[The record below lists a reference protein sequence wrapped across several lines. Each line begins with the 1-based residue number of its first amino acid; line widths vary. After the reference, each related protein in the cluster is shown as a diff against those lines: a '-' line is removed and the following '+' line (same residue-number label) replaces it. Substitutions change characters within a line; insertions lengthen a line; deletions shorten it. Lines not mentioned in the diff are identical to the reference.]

1 VICGGCDASITAHNS
16 GTQIPV
22 ALVCVVYV
30 PRSRMRCSDLSCL
43 RFRSTA
49 RSAIAVIGV
58 AAALISARIVPWN
71 EPTGGD
77 DAGPCGGNLG
87 GERRWYVLRYLREHP
102 PPPRRATQSHAE
114 HADPAAHSL
123 IIIARDEIL
132 TIKIDYRGAARVPC
146 LTMTR
151 QAIACE
157 QQDQDGPSNERTC
170 AERVM

>member
-1 VICGGCDASITAHNS
+1 MRR
-16 GTQIPV
+16 QPRRRE
-22 ALVCVVYV
+22 ALVRAAV
-30 PRSRMRCSDLSCL
+30 P
-43 RFRSTA
+43 A
-49 RSAIAVIGV
+49 RA
-58 AAALISARIVPWN
+58 
-71 EPTGGD
+71 PTTTT
-77 DAGPCGGNLG
+77 
-87 GERRWYVLRYLREHP
+87 
-102 PPPRRATQSHAE
+102 TQSHAE